1 MFKVNKFT
9 KLIGSSIYTAF
20 IWYKFYA
27 INMQLNGQKSLK
39 QNTGKKSHGPNLW
52 ILLVFINVKH
62 TWQSASLSTRKYV
75 RSFKASEIFLLV
87 RQKEEAKWGDLHC
100 QISPFFSVCCD
111 FNSRVQF
118 FTHKRL
124 YPLCLDRLM
133 ILLWHNQQWISPY
146 LRMLSKPCMLCE
158 YSFWNECVLEPK
170 NWMSCWFRSRD

>member
-1 MFKVNKFT
+1 
-9 KLIGSSIYTAF
+9 
-20 IWYKFYA
+20 
-27 INMQLNGQKSLK
+27 MQLNGQKSLK
-39 QNTGKKSHGPNLW
+39 QSPGKKSLCQIYEFCRHLSMWSIPGN
-52 ILLVFINVKH
+52 LLVWVHVSTYVVSKQVK
-62 TWQSASLSTRKYV
+62 
-75 RSFKASEIFLLV
+75 FFFLYE
-87 RQKEEAKWGDLHC
+87 KEEAKWGDLHC

-133 ILLWHNQQWISPY
+133 MLVWHNQQWISPY
-146 LRMLSKPCMLCE
+146 LRMLSKTCMLCE